1 MMTNFLSSEIK
12 KWIRDPFLLFMLIYP
27 IFFGFIGR
35 YLIPYL
41 AETNDFALEPIA
53 DIVLVA
59 LLLFVPAIY
68 GSLAGF
74 SVLDDRDDHIISSV
88 QVTPLNVH
96 TFLAVRMTMAALMTF
111 GACMFMIWFTDL
123 VALSW
128 GEAAVISLLTALGAP
143 FTAFLVN
150 SFASNKIEGFAIM
163 KGTGIISIFPLA
175 GLFFYD
181 AKELIF
187 GLAPGFWPAK
197 MLATLYRGEG
207 VYFLDY
213 QQYLI
218 YGLLYIVLASVFT
231 YRLFQRK
238 LEL

>member
-1 MMTNFLSSEIK
+1 MMTNFLSSEVK
-12 KWIRDPFLLFMLIYP
+12 KWVRDPFLLFMLIYP
-27 IFFGFIGR
+27 LFFGVIGR

-41 AETNDFALEPIA
+41 AETNEFALEPIA

-96 TFLAVRMTMAALMTF
+96 TFLAVRMVMATLMTL
-111 GACMFMIWFTDL
+111 GACLFLIWYTGL
-123 VALSW
+123 VELAR
-128 GEAAVISLLTALGAP
+128 GEAVVISLLIALGAP
-143 FTAFLVN
+143 LTAFLVN

-181 AKELIF
+181 VKELIF
-187 GLAPGFWPAK
+187 GFAPGFWPAK
-197 MLATLYRGEG
+197 MLGTLYRGEG
-207 VYFLDY
+207 VHYLGY

-218 YGLLYIVLASVFT
+218 YGLFYILLASYLT
-231 YRLFQRK
+231 YRLFQKK